1 MFMFPLSGIQTAKWF
16 STAVLS
22 AETHSLSRYIVSS
35 ILVQEWSINKII
47 HCVAFSMWFLTL
59 SIVHGRFIPAMHISS
74 SFLLFFIEV

>member
-1 MFMFPLSGIQTAKWF
+1 MVPLSGIQATKWF

-22 AETHSLSRYIVSS
+22 VETHSPVSRYIVSF
-35 ILVQEWSINKII
+35 ILVQESSINEII
-47 HCVAFSMWFLTL
+47 LCVAFSIWFLTV